1 MARVVVVLTF
11 HRDVIRAEQRSKG
24 KTQLVHV
31 TKLANLLLNTIRVQ
45 ETAMMVRQ
53 LESIHVQKGNT
64 GRSTGNGFIRCRCMM
79 DG

>member
-53 LESIHVQKGNT
+53 LESIHVQGET
-64 GRSTGNGFIRCRCMM
+64 QGDLRETVSFGA
-79 DG
+79 DV